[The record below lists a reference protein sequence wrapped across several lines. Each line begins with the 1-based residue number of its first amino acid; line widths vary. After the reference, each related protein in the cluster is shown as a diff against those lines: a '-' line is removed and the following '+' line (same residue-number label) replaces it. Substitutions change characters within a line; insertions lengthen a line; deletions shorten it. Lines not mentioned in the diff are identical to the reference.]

1 MDSPSEAEEGRSRST
16 NHLTGGELTALD
28 IALCNGLSPPA
39 ISLLDKLIKTCP
51 VWLQLCMDQEKA
63 AQVLRAE
70 PVGVFLVRKDADL
83 KALVLLVHVSAENKA
98 SDIMECNI
106 KEEKSMLYLE
116 GSALV
121 FEDIFKLV
129 GFYCVS
135 RDVLPLTLRLPHAIL
150 DAKTHSVL
158 ETISTL
164 GTGFWNSSLNLKGPG
179 VLLHQKATDVGNI
192 QLLGSKSS
200 QQFSR
205 GMNQGSCEIELSVGN
220 DRLWFV
226 KPIFIEEC
234 GNSLPRDN
242 PPLQSLSTDMQVGAT
257 RPSYRRPPPPPPPPL
272 PPPLPHAVKA
282 TGKGSQGK
290 ELGSEEV
297 QPNLGKPY
305 KETEVNK
312 VDEKKEVGGTEW
324 RSHDH
329 SPKKRVYPAIPPR
342 RRSTGRQSID
352 VSIDL
357 AKMET
362 GRPQDKEGDQALGL
376 QSNHELISIAIEER
390 VAPEVTAS
398 ECEQDGT
405 KSKEIL
411 DSPIKCKA
419 IEEKIKNIPAA
430 KPHPPP
436 RKKRLSHQLT
446 CTSLRPTMEVVI
458 EPSLCN
464 LSLVDTQTECNTV
477 SSAANGDPKGDGRSS
492 PDSKKSNT
500 SLNSPALLTPHSEH
514 DSLSTSSTE
523 DDLEQTSSRSVKK
536 MRPVMLGRAKN
547 RLSLATLSNVFSAF
561 LSADRKL
568 QKRITELAQD
578 KDTYFGL
585 LVQDYKAYSLE
596 MMAKHSS
603 STEMLQEIRMM
614 MTQLKCYLLQSTE
627 LKTIIDPSIYKEEKL
642 EIIAEAALC
651 KCVLKPLK
659 EAIES
664 HLCAI
669 HTNDGA
675 LRLLTEN
682 QMVIQGTTTTE
693 LGVTTSVPEVVVMD
707 KILNK
712 FAAMHKAYSPEKK
725 ITILLKSCKLIYDS
739 MSAGH
744 TGKSYGADDFLPVLM
759 YVLARSNVTELLLDV
774 EYMMELMDPA
784 LQLGE
789 GSYYLTTTYGAL
801 EHIKNYDKVT
811 VTRQL
816 SVEVQDSIHRWEKRR
831 TLSKAR
837 VSRTSVQDFI
847 TISLQEP
854 DTQTRTLAIKQD
866 TLAELVA
873 HQCALKFEVADH
885 EAYGLFVL
893 VDEKYLKLASDALP
907 HKIKSY
913 ILKCETKK
921 DFHFVYKEVGN
932 DEVPVIKET
941 NFLE

>member
-1 MDSPSEAEEGRSRST
+1 MDSPSEIEEERARNT
-16 NHLTGGELTALD
+16 NHLTGEESTV
-28 IALCNGLSPPA
+28 IEHTALCNGLPPPS
-39 ISLLDKLIKTCP
+39 ISVLDKLIRTCP
-51 VWLQLCMDQEKA
+51 VWLQLCLDQEKV

-70 PVGVFLVRKDADL
+70 PVGVFLVRKDADR
-83 KALVLLVHVSAENKA
+83 KALVLSVHVSVENKA
-98 SDIMECNI
+98 SDVMEYII

-135 RDVLPLTLRLPHAIL
+135 RDVLPLTLRLPHAIQ
-150 DAKTHSVL
+150 DAKTHTEL
-158 ETISTL
+158 DTISTL
-164 GTGFWNSSLNLKGPG
+164 GTDFWKSSLNLKGPG
-179 VLLHQKATDVGNI
+179 VILHQKATDVGNT
-192 QLLGSKSS
+192 QLLGATSS
-200 QQFSR
+200 QQLSR

-220 DRLWFV
+220 DKLWFV
-226 KPIFIEEC
+226 KPIFMEEC
-234 GNSLPRDN
+234 GNALPHDN
-242 PPLQSLSTDMQVGAT
+242 LPQQSLSTNLQVSTA
-257 RPSYRRPPPPPPPPL
+257 RPSYRRPPPPPPPSN
-272 PPPLPHAVKA
+272 AVKA
-282 TGKGSQGK
+282 AGEISQGQ
-290 ELGSEEV
+290 ETGSEET

-312 VDEKKEVGGTEW
+312 VDEKKEVGGMASC
-324 RSHDH
+324 SHDH
-329 SPKKRVYPAIPPR
+329 SPKKCAYPAIPPR
-342 RRSTGRQSID
+342 KRLTVRQSGD
-352 VSIDL
+352 VSVDFG
-357 AKMET
+357 KMET
-362 GRPQDKEGDQALGL
+362 GGARDKEGDKALGL
-376 QSNHELISIAIEER
+376 QNNHELIGTALEESK
-390 VAPEVTAS
+390 VLEVKAS
-398 ECEQDGT
+398 ECAQDGT
-405 KSKEIL
+405 KSKGIL
-411 DSPIKCKA
+411 NSSVRGKA
-419 IEEKIKNIPAA
+419 IEEKNTIPTA
-430 KPHPPP
+430 KPQPPP

-446 CTSLRPTMEVVI
+446 CTSLKPTIKQII
-458 EPSLCN
+458 EPDLCN
-464 LSLVDTQTECNTV
+464 LSLVDSQTKCNTV
-477 SSAANGDPKGDGRSS
+477 SSVANGDPKSDGRSS
-492 PDSKKSNT
+492 LDSKKSNS
-500 SLNSPALLTPHSEH
+500 SLNSPTPLTPGSEP
-514 DSLSTSSTE
+514 DSLSTTSTD
-523 DDLEQTSSRSVKK
+523 DDLERTNRRPVKK
-536 MRPVMLGRAKN
+536 THSIILDRAKN

-568 QKRITELAQD
+568 QRRITELAQD
-578 KDTYFGL
+578 KDTYFGH

-596 MMAKHSS
+596 MMAKHTS

-627 LKTIIDPSIYKEEKL
+627 LKTIIDPSVYKEEKL
-642 EIIAEAALC
+642 EIIAEAALS

-664 HLCAI
+664 HLCTI

-712 FAAMHKAYSPEKK
+712 FATMHKAYSPEKK

-739 MSAGH
+739 MSVGN

-759 YVLARSNVTELLLDV
+759 YVLARSNVTDLLLDV

-801 EHIKNYDKVT
+801 EHIKYYDKVT

-816 SVEVQDSIHRWEKRR
+816 SMEVQDSIHRWEKRR

-837 VSRTSVQDFI
+837 MSRTSVQDFI
-847 TISLQEP
+847 TVSLQEP
-854 DTQTRTLAIKQD
+854 DTQTRTLAIKPD

-873 HQCALKFEVADH
+873 HQCALKFEVADPA
-885 EAYGLFVL
+885 AYGLFVL
-893 VDEKYLKLASDALP
+893 VDERYLKLASDALP
-907 HKIKSY
+907 HRIKSY

-921 DFHFVYKEVGN
+921 DFNFVYKEVGN
-932 DEVPVIKET
+932 DEGGAIPVIKET

>member
-1 MDSPSEAEEGRSRST
+1 MDSPTEAEEGSCRSA
-16 NHLTGGELTALD
+16 NHLTGEERTALD
-28 IALCNGLSPPA
+28 TALCNGLSPPA

-83 KALVLLVHVSAENKA
+83 KGLVLLVHVTAENKA
-98 SDIMECNI
+98 SDIMECNL

-158 ETISTL
+158 ETISNL
-164 GTGFWNSSLNLKGPG
+164 GTDFWNSSLNLKGPG
-179 VLLHQKATDVGNI
+179 VLLHQKSTDVGNI
-192 QLLGSKSS
+192 QLLGAKSS
-200 QQFSR
+200 QQFSC

-234 GNSLPRDN
+234 GNSLPHDN
-242 PPLQSLSTDMQVGAT
+242 PPLQSPSTNVQVSAT
-257 RPSYRRPPPPPPPPL
+257 RPSYRRPPPPPPL
-272 PPPLPHAVKA
+272 PSAVKA
-282 TGKGSQGK
+282 TGKGSQGQ
-290 ELGSEEV
+290 EIGPEEV
-297 QPNLGKPY
+297 HPNLGKPY
-305 KETEVNK
+305 KATEVNK
-312 VDEKKEVGGTEW
+312 VDETKEVGGTEQ

-362 GRPQDKEGDQALGL
+362 CRPQDKEGDQALGL
-376 QSNHELISIAIEER
+376 QSNHELISTALEEL

-411 DSPIKCKA
+411 ASPIKCKA
-419 IEEKIKNIPAA
+419 IEEKKKHIPAS
-430 KPHPPP
+430 KPLPPP

-446 CTSLRPTMEVVI
+446 RTSLKPTMEGVM
-458 EPSLCN
+458 EPNLCN
-464 LSLVDTQTECNTV
+464 LSLVDAQTESNTV
-477 SSAANGDPKGDGRSS
+477 SSAANGDPKSDGRSS

-500 SLNSPALLTPHSEH
+500 SLNSPANLTSHSEH

-523 DDLEQTSSRSVKK
+523 DDLERTSSRSVKK
-536 MRPVMLGRAKN
+536 THSVMLNRAKN

-578 KDTYFGL
+578 KDTYFGH

-614 MTQLKCYLLQSTE
+614 MTQLKYYLLQSTE
-627 LKTIIDPSIYKEEKL
+627 LKTIIDPSVYKEEKL

-669 HTNDGA
+669 HTNNSA

-707 KILNK
+707 KILSK

-725 ITILLKSCKLIYDS
+725 ISILLKTCKLIYDS
-739 MSAGH
+739 MSVGH

-801 EHIKNYDKVT
+801 EHIKHYDKVT

-816 SVEVQDSIHRWEKRR
+816 SVEVQNSIHRWEKRR

-847 TISLQEP
+847 TVSLQEP
-854 DTQTRTLAIKQD
+854 DTQTRTLAIKPD